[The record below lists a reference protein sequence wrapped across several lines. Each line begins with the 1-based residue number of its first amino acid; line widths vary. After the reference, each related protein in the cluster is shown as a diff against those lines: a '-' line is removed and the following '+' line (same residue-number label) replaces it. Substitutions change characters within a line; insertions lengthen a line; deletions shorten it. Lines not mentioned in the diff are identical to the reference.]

1 MADRYGSSAAA
12 LEECVPEIQE
22 FLSRETIIELADQA
36 EQKAVVAKRR
46 TLLEHVPPKACP
58 GPDPGCEAVWR

>member
-1 MADRYGSSAAA
+1 MADRYGRSAAA

-46 TLLEHVPPKACP
+46 ALQHIDLARILFGGMIPSRRDA
-58 GPDPGCEAVWR
+58 R